1 MLEDLAPRNTKK
13 VFKIEAIRNSL
24 EPADQK
30 LFDEYLED
38 VNRWSPS
45 QLALALHTQGITIS
59 ADTIRRHRQRLGL
72 C

>member
-1 MLEDLAPRNTKK
+1 MEDLAPRNTKK

-30 LFDEYLED
+30 LFDDYLED
-38 VNRWSPS
+38 VNRWSPNELS
-45 QLALALHTQGITIS
+45 LALRSQGIVIS
-59 ADTIRRHRQRLGL
+59 GDTIRRYRQRNGF